1 MVMLT
6 ARARTPAA
14 PPPRPSADD
23 SRSSDLLTY
32 MLINRRAMVTRA
44 ADAAASG
51 VRGRHNRR
59 ALAWFSE
66 AISDPKRLFL
76 VQERARQDGLQ
87 GFDVVG
93 SVGWG
98 C

>member
-1 MVMLT
+1 MAVMLT

-32 MLINRRAMVTRA
+32 MLACHGAPCRGRR
-44 ADAAASG
+44 DAAAA
-51 VRGRHNRR
+51 V
-59 ALAWFSE
+59 A
-66 AISDPKRLFL
+66 AITRELSPGIPKPFLTPKRLFL